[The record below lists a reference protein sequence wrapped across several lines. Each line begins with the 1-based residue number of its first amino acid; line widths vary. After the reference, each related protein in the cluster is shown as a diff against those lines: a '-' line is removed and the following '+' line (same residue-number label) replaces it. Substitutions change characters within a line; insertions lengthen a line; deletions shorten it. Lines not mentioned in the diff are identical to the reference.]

1 MVENYN
7 GGGGVAD
14 KGDFINVVSVD
25 GVLDQGS
32 WTENGQLETVEIE
45 VVGLA
50 EKIGV
55 ADGVNESTTMG
66 GGHACMIPMHAGGCF
81 RIRMEMSKAW
91 EMGSNPNGQAM
102 SKIEGEER
110 HGYDGCREWWNIGM
124 KNGYESWCGGWV
136 L

>member
-1 MVENYN
+1 MVDNYS

-14 KGDFINVVSVD
+14 EGDFINVVGVD

-55 ADGVNESTTMG
+55 ADGVNESATMG
-66 GGHACMIPMHAGGCF
+66 GGHAC
-81 RIRMEMSKAW
+81 R
-91 EMGSNPNGQAM
+91 
-102 SKIEGEER
+102 
-110 HGYDGCREWWNIGM
+110 
-124 KNGYESWCGGWV
+124 WV
-136 L
+136 LSDSYGDEQGMGNG

>member
-50 EKIGV
+50 KKIGV

-66 GGHACMIPMHAGGCF
+66 SGHACMIPMHAGGCF
-81 RIRMEMSKAW
+81 RDSYGDEQG
-91 EMGSNPNGQAM
+91 MGNG
-102 SKIEGEER
+102 
-110 HGYDGCREWWNIGM
+110 
-124 KNGYESWCGGWV
+124 
-136 L
+136 